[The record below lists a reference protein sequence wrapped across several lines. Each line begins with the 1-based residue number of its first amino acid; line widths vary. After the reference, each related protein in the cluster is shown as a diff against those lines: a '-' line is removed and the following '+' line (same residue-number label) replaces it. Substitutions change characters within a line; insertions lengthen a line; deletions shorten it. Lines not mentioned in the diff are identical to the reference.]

1 MTKPQNPHRRWRPR
15 IAVRVALSA
24 AMIAAFVLSGGALWM
39 RMSLYNVQMTVTET
53 LAQKEVAEILT
64 AAEQDLLHLDDYS
77 VEFFGELPYEV
88 VDSTGSIIS
97 SSENIKPFETSGP
110 IMPVPR
116 NKADRLTISSSSPLP
131 VAFASQVESPLAGQP
146 IVITSG
152 LAPGG
157 LEAGGTYRVFVFITT
172 DKANQAVAAI
182 DPFLWGGVAL
192 ATLLVGVSA
201 AFAVRRA
208 LRPVEVIRRTAHNIS
223 AETPSARIALSS
235 TDDELTALAV
245 TINDMLDRLDNALKA
260 QRRFSADAA
269 HELRTPITSLLAS
282 LEIAR
287 TYPRVID
294 RDETLNHA
302 IREGHRLEELTQ
314 DLLQSIAVIDGPM
327 VFESCDIAHVIRA
340 AILGFPPQGSSIRL
354 TIDTD
359 SEWVSASCAQLE
371 RALRNIVQNAF
382 RHARTTVEVK
392 SAIRG
397 NWYEITVSND
407 GADIPA
413 EVQEEIF
420 RPFVRLDSARSR
432 DEGGSG
438 LGLPI
443 ARDTLERHH
452 GTLSVQSANGTT
464 TFILK
469 LPLPIEK
476 INDYLNN
483 G

>member
-1 MTKPQNPHRRWRPR
+1 
-15 IAVRVALSA
+15 
-24 AMIAAFVLSGGALWM
+24 
-39 RMSLYNVQMTVTET
+39 
-53 LAQKEVAEILT
+53 
-64 AAEQDLLHLDDYS
+64 
-77 VEFFGELPYEV
+77 
-88 VDSTGSIIS
+88 
-97 SSENIKPFETSGP
+97 
-110 IMPVPR
+110 
-116 NKADRLTISSSSPLP
+116 
-131 VAFASQVESPLAGQP
+131 
-146 IVITSG
+146 
-152 LAPGG
+152 
-157 LEAGGTYRVFVFITT
+157 
-172 DKANQAVAAI
+172 
-182 DPFLWGGVAL
+182 
-192 ATLLVGVSA
+192 
-201 AFAVRRA
+201 
-208 LRPVEVIRRTAHNIS
+208 
-223 AETPSARIALSS
+223 
-235 TDDELTALAV
+235 
-245 TINDMLDRLDNALKA
+245 
-260 QRRFSADAA
+260 
-269 HELRTPITSLLAS
+269 
-282 LEIAR
+282 
-287 TYPRVID
+287 
-294 RDETLNHA
+294 
-302 IREGHRLEELTQ
+302 
-314 DLLQSIAVIDGPM
+314 
-327 VFESCDIAHVIRA
+327 
-340 AILGFPPQGSSIRL
+340 L